1 MYFIYIVLMHGMF
14 VNIHLQIFFCTKA
27 GVITAFLLGAGCK
40 VPVCIL
46 ALGRNGCG
54 RMKKETGKKPQKQGN
69 IVLSG
74 FMGSGKSTVGR
85 RLAAALN
92 MKFIDMD
99 RYIEKK
105 TGKTVSEIFSECG
118 EMHFRALE
126 TETARTLSRERHYV
140 IATGGGTLMREEN
153 VKAFHEGGG
162 RIYYLDVPLR
172 ALQERLKNDKRRPL
186 LQTEDR
192 NAVIEKLLNERR
204 PKYLNSADV
213 VVDAGAPIVVVVRRI
228 CALRGIEP
236 DETALALSG
245 RGWKNG
251 KKHTVKRRNSADEGS
266 CKYRKTV

>member
-1 MYFIYIVLMHGMF
+1 
-14 VNIHLQIFFCTKA
+14 
-27 GVITAFLLGAGCK
+27 
-40 VPVCIL
+40 
-46 ALGRNGCG
+46 
-54 RMKKETGKKPQKQGN
+54 MKKETEKKPQTQGN

-85 RLAAALN
+85 RLAAALG

-105 TGKTVSEIFSECG
+105 TGKTVSEIFAEFG
-118 EMHFRALE
+118 EAHFRALE

-140 IATGGGTLMREEN
+140 VATGGGTLMREEN

-186 LQTEDR
+186 LQTENR
-192 NAVIEKLLNERR
+192 NAVIEKLLDERR

-213 VVDAGAPIVVVVRRI
+213 VVDAGAPTVVVVRRI
-228 CALRGIEP
+228 CALRGVEP
-236 DETALALSG
+236 DESALKLSE
-245 RGWKNG
+245 RRWKNG
-251 KKHTVKRRNSADEGS
+251 KKHKVKRRNSTDEGS